1 LELIDHGLSIV
12 SYNRQRSL
20 QAELYRLEAGAPL
33 MCRAPDA
40 EIWIDQALQQRAPNR
55 RDRSNFA
62 RQMTW
67 PGSDADNRN
76 TGGMLPPIISSW
88 SAPAWSELVS
98 PLP

>member
-33 MCRAPDA
+33 MCRASDA

-67 PGSDADNRN
+67 PGSAGKAAGDADNRN
-76 TGGMLPPIISSW
+76 TGGIVAAHHLL
-88 SAPAWSELVS
+88 LVRAR
-98 PLP
+98 LV